1 VKKILLILALTC
13 TSLWAQVPPPPGVPS
28 PVAPTRSL
36 QPSAPAAN
44 PAAEPGLIAIAPMN
58 KFNLTEADLNHV
70 YGKDEINFKEV
81 SINEFLQVYAE
92 TVNRTILRPGT
103 LPAPTITLRNQTPI
117 TRREAIMLLDAVL
130 GINGIAMIPVG
141 EKFVK
146 AVPIGEAS
154 AAGGSLEHGEAK
166 DIPELGPYITHVV
179 QLKYTKPSEMIPIIQ
194 PFAKIPNSILPIE
207 GNGIL
212 VIRDFSEN
220 VKRMLEMIAQVDV
233 SVPAEFISEVIQIKY
248 ALASD
253 MASALNT
260 LGGGGGGGSIGSSG
274 GGAARPTGA
283 RTGSRGGGLGG
294 GLGVQ
299 GNQNYPGGVGTQ
311 GGIGT
316 QGTQSTFTDRLKSII
331 NKASTPAAASGS
343 GDIQIFGQTKII
355 ADERMNALL
364 VYATRQD
371 MEIIKDIISKLDV
384 VLAQVLI
391 ESVILGVSGNR
402 NLELGVSASQ
412 SQKNLGKNVDGA
424 GVINNS
430 PDQFSQ
436 WLSGASNAIP
446 VVGGLAYY
454 GKIDQ
459 NWDVAIKAV
468 AGDGKTEVLQKPRIM
483 TTHAKP
489 GHFFVGDTV
498 PYVTSTYYGGGY
510 GGGPSSSYQQLRVG
524 IDITVTPFINPDGLV
539 LMQIDQQ
546 IEQLGDTVTITGVG
560 EVPKTTSRSLSSE
573 IAVRDKET
581 ILLGGFISANVIKSK
596 SGVPLLKDIPVMGA
610 LFRSSTSK
618 KDRAELMVLMR
629 PTVMKTPEL
638 AAIHTAEE
646 QAKSPG
652 ISRFER
658 SLKKEQEDF
667 ERQMDKLDGVKL
679 RKPPVDSTEPS
690 PTIEYQPAP
699 AGSSKPLI
707 APAET
712 TPAKLP
718 EHEPAPSKP
727 LLPPAETPP
736 PVTPE
741 QQPSPENQPVDPEWT
756 KPTSQKTTKPA
767 ADPFKSVQP
776 MTEEEKRAFG
786 RIPE

>member
-1 VKKILLILALTC
+1 MKKILFLLALTC
-13 TSLWAQVPPPPGVPS
+13 TTLWAQVPPPPGVPS
-28 PVAPTRSL
+28 PVPTTRGL
-36 QPSAPAAN
+36 PPPTGAAD
-44 PAAEPGLIAIAPMN
+44 PAAEPGMIAIAPMN

-154 AAGGSLEHGEAK
+154 AAGGALEHGEAK

-274 GGAARPTGA
+274 GGASRSTGA

-294 GLGVQ
+294 GLGLQ

-331 NKASTPAAASGS
+331 NKASTPAAASGA

-402 NLELGVSASQ
+402 NHELGVSAAQ
-412 SQKNLGKNVDGA
+412 SPKSLGNNNIGA
-424 GVINNS
+424 GVVNN
-430 PDQFSQ
+430 DNDLIGTGNNWFS
-436 WLSGASNAIP
+436 GVSNAVP
-446 VVGGLAYY
+446 SLGGLTYF
-454 GKIDQ
+454 GKINQD
-459 NWDVAIKAV
+459 WDVAIKAV

-581 ILLGGFISANVIKSK
+581 ILLGGFISANSIKAK

-610 LFRSSTSK
+610 LFRSSSSK

-699 AGSSKPLI
+699 PGSSKPLI

-736 PVTPE
+736 PVMPE
-741 QQPSPENQPVDPEWT
+741 SQPANEWT
-756 KPTSQKTTKPA
+756 NPTTQKTTKPA